1 MTAGMNLSGK
11 IAIVT
16 GGSKGIGAGIA
27 LELARRGADVSSL
40 HHHQSHC
47 LFMYNGR

>member
-1 MTAGMNLSGK
+1 MASMSLSGK

-27 LELARRGADVSSL
+27 LELARRGADVSYL
-40 HHHQSHC
+40 RHHQSRH